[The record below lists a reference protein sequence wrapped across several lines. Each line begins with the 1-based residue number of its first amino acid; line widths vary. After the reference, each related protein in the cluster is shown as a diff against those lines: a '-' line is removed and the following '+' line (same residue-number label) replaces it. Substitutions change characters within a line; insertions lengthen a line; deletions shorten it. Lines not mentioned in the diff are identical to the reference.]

1 MRIQRLDAT
10 LANQIAAGE
19 VVERPASVLKE
30 VLENSVDAG
39 AARIDVEI
47 ERGGAKVIQVR
58 DEGAGMERE
67 DLELALSRHATSK
80 IRHFD
85 DLSRIESLG
94 FRGEAL
100 PSIASVSRL
109 VLQSRPAGAESGWQV
124 EAAGSAEVSAPVPVA
139 HGVGT
144 TVRVRDLF
152 FNTPARRKFLR
163 TEKTEFRHLEGV
175 VRNLALG
182 HPGIEFALS
191 HNGRR
196 IFRLRAASGEPG
208 RDTRVAKLCGARFM
222 EHALRVEFE
231 SGALALQGWVAG
243 PRLPSRPTDPQ
254 YLFVNAR
261 PVRDPVVRHA
271 IRSGCAGW
279 LGADRPP
286 AYVLHLD
293 LPAAAVDVNVHP
305 TKHEVRFRDAR
316 LVHDFVARCLRGL
329 GPGTL
334 RLPGAERPSG
344 DFAPAPRPP
353 PPAPAGD
360 GTRVA
365 EMPAPYRQPPPRGPR
380 APGGAAT
387 PPVASPGRAALVP
400 IGGRYLAVANE
411 VRLRLIDL
419 VAARREVLAA
429 RLRAAVA
436 GGPAP
441 SRPLLVPESFTPGS
455 RQADRF
461 DACEDLGR
469 RLGFEWRRV
478 GPERIMLREA
488 PIALSAIAP
497 RDLAQALARALEG
510 LDPGAAGDPLDRL
523 IRSLA
528 EGLGACEEG
537 ADADAVLRALDA
549 LAPPSGTTS
558 GKVWADLP
566 SDAIAALIE
575 AHGGA

>member
-30 VLENSVDAG
+30 LLENSVDAG
-39 AARIDVEI
+39 AARIDVEV
-47 ERGGAKVIQVR
+47 ERGGAKLVQVR
-58 DEGAGMERE
+58 DEGAGMVRD
-67 DLELALSRHATSK
+67 DLVLALSRHATSK
-80 IRHFD
+80 IRHFG
-85 DLSRIESLG
+85 DLSRIGSLG

-109 VLQSRPAGAESGWQV
+109 VLQSRPAGEESGWQV
-124 EAAGSAEVSAPVPVA
+124 EAAGSAEVGAPVPVA

-163 TEKTEFRHLEGV
+163 TEKTEFRHLENV

-191 HNGRR
+191 HNARR
-196 IFRLRAASGEPG
+196 IFRLRAASGDPG
-208 RDTRVAKLCGARFM
+208 RDARVAKLCGARFM
-222 EHALRVEFE
+222 EHALRVEFDG
-231 SGALALQGWVAG
+231 GALALHGWVAG
-243 PRLPSRPTDPQ
+243 PRLPSRPSDPQ

-271 IRSGCAGW
+271 IRSGCADW

-329 GPGTL
+329 GSGTL
-334 RLPGAERPSG
+334 RLPGSELPSG
-344 DFAPAPRPP
+344 DFSPAPRPP
-353 PPAPAGD
+353 PPVPAAD
-360 GTRVA
+360 GPGVA
-365 EMPAPYRQPPPRGPR
+365 ETPAPYRRPPPRGPR
-380 APGGAAT
+380 APAGVAAS
-387 PPVASPGRAALVP
+387 PVAPRGRPVLGP
-400 IGGRYLAVANE
+400 IGGRYLAVVKE
-411 VRLRLIDL
+411 DRLRLVDL

-429 RLRAAVA
+429 RLRAAA
-436 GGPAP
+436 EEGPAP
-441 SRPLLVPESFTPGS
+441 SRPLLVPESFAPGS

-461 DACEDLGR
+461 DACEDPGR
-469 RLGFEWRRV
+469 RLGFEWRRI

-488 PIALSAIAP
+488 PIALAGIAP
-497 RDLAQALARALEG
+497 RDLVHALARAVER
-510 LDPGAAGDPLDRL
+510 LDPEAAGDPLDRL

-528 EGLGACEEG
+528 EGLEACEEG

-549 LAPPSGTTS
+549 LAAAPGALS
-558 GKVWADLP
+558 GKVWTDLP

-575 AHGGA
+575 AQGDA